1 MNETNIVNGTI
12 DSKIDESIPILSD
25 VFLDGQPISKEN
37 ISDIY
42 DQDLPNYATFDKNN
56 FTITGTFPNTSTTDN
71 FTIVVKDIYG
81 NSVELPYSFDVVNS
95 ILQLIP

>member
-56 FTITGTFPNTSTTDN
+56 FTITGTF
-71 FTIVVKDIYG
+71 
-81 NSVELPYSFDVVNS
+81 L
-95 ILQLIP
+95 ILQPLTILLLLLKISMVIVSNYLIHLML